1 MTRFVV
7 GDDRSQSTLFPER
20 LDDYLGDD
28 NPVRAIDVFV
38 EELDLAELGFG
49 GEQRSHPRC
58 KLLRLAWMI
67 RRGIEQALMQAKH
80 IVTGPLGRKIVDRA
94 PSLP

>member
-1 MTRFVV
+1 MPALNHFRIMRMMRYGVKSS
-7 GDDRSQSTLFPER
+7 RSGRGTAMSVYPISGHAR
-20 LDDYLGDD
+20 RHSGS
-28 NPVRAIDVFV
+28 VW
-38 EELDLAELGFG
+38 GSH
-49 GEQRSHPRC
+49 EQRSHPRC